1 MFRTN
6 VSEDFYQAQQLCL
19 SLYSRYKRKDACK
32 AYDALV
38 VSDRLR
44 DTRPPSP
51 SSPFLLDH
59 ERALATFFFN
69 STLSLSLSLSNQSGI
84 GLLFPRGDVSA
95 GTELALTLAKGYVD
109 AGVEFDAGSLSR
121 VHAILDAYP
130 EGAGMPGVAS
140 CEKFVDLCSRWC
152 QSHGRVTEAKVL
164 HEKLGRYT
172 LRCVG
177 EECAGRALLHS
188 MRGNNLSD
196 IVAVMTTTASRATPE
211 EEDLIVVKTVLRFV
225 NFRSRSKADLGAY
238 SKVGVAL
245 VDMYHK
251 QTGRTPPDTPA
262 MNFLRLALEALGAQ
276 SAGLLAGLREK
287 YGLML
292 GQDPSIAGE
301 VDEILSKLRPRAAKP
316 PDLSQMF
323 KTLFA

>member
-1 MFRTN
+1 M
-6 VSEDFYQAQQLCL
+6 
-19 SLYSRYKRKDACK
+19 
-32 AYDALV
+32 
-38 VSDRLR
+38 
-44 DTRPPSP
+44 
-51 SSPFLLDH
+51 
-59 ERALATFFFN
+59 
-69 STLSLSLSLSNQSGI
+69 
-84 GLLFPRGDVSA
+84 SA

-245 VDMYHK
+245 VNMYHK